1 MASSPEKPV
10 SFQTASDKNVFAV
23 GDVVGHAIPPSGQ
36 SAIWSGKECAKEI
49 AHILHGKSYSVAS
62 ALPYKSANVC
72 YSMVNG
78 NPEEAIM
85 VNHEFMVSGPVI
97 GSKGS
102 VPKGDE
108 ANNKFRSTG
117 LGKATRD
124 WYKGAMRDL
133 FG

>member
-1 MASSPEKPV
+1 M
-10 SFQTASDKNVFAV
+10 
-23 GDVVGHAIPPSGQ
+23 I
-36 SAIWSGKECAKEI
+36 
-49 AHILHGKSYSVAS
+49 
-62 ALPYKSANVC
+62 
-72 YSMVNG
+72 NG

-85 VNHEFMVSGPVI
+85 VNHEFMVDGPVI

-108 ANNKFRSTG
+108 AGNKFRSKG

-133 FG
+133 FS